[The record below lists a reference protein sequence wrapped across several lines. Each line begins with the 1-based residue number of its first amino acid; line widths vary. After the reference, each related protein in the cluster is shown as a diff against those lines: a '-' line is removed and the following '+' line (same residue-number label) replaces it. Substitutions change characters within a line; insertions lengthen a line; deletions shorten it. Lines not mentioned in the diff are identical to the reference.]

1 MERRTTM
8 KILRFLAVAA
18 LGALSCSLSGFAHAA
33 FGETPYV
40 SFRPQAH
47 AAALVANGRAA
58 PIWLDVSDF
67 PGVIRAARDLQAD
80 IERVTGVRPELHTQ
94 GRPNGEVVLVAGTI
108 GKSTLI
114 DELVAAGKL
123 DVSDVRGKWESFVV
137 QVLARPY
144 PGVEQAVVVAGS
156 DKRGTIYGLY
166 DISTQSGVSPWY
178 WWADVPVVKRDA
190 LYVQAGRHVVG
201 EPVVKYRGIFL
212 NDEAPALSGWAH
224 EKFGGFNHK

>member
-1 MERRTTM
+1 
-8 KILRFLAVAA
+8 
-18 LGALSCSLSGFAHAA
+18 
-33 FGETPYV
+33 
-40 SFRPQAH
+40 
-47 AAALVANGRAA
+47 
-58 PIWLDVSDF
+58 
-67 PGVIRAARDLQAD
+67 
-80 IERVTGVRPELHTQ
+80 
-94 GRPNGEVVLVAGTI
+94 TI

-166 DISTQSGVSPWY
+166 DISTQSGVSPGY

-190 LYVQAGRHVVG
+190 LYVQAGRHVG
-201 EPVVKYRGIFL
+201 GGRKRTRL
-212 NDEAPALSGWAH
+212 NSS
-224 EKFGGFNHK
+224 